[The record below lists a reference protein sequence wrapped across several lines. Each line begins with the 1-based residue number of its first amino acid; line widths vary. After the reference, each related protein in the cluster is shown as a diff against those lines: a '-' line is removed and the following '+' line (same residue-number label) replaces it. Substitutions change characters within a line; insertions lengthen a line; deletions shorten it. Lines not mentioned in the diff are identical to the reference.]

1 MTNIVTHGANWVDR
15 SGTIAAG
22 GTAQVLSAANPS
34 RRGFWIQ
41 NISTTDLWINELGN
55 ASAAPPSIVLAKGDI
70 YEFPIAVGSAISI
83 FGATT
88 GQAFS
93 AREW

>member
-1 MTNIVTHGANWVDR
+1 MGKTSQWRDL

-22 GTAQVLSAANPS
+22 GTAQALAPLNKA
-34 RRGFWIQ
+34 REQLMIQ
-41 NISTTDLWINELGN
+41 NLSSADIYWSEVGD
-55 ASAAPPSIVLAKGDI
+55 ASATQPSFRVAPGQL
-70 YEFPIAVGSAISI
+70 YENPPDGCPQGAISI

-93 AREW
+93 ARERT